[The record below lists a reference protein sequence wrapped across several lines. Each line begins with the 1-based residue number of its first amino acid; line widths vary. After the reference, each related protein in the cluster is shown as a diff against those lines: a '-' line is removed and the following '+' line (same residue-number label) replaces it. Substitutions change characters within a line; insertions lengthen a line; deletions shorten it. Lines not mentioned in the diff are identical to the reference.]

1 MPEPRVGVGLF
12 VFRPDGTFIIGKRK
26 GALGSGNHHQNAH
39 HPRKE
44 SQPQPPP
51 SHSLISLSRNNPN
64 ATPGTLGLPGGHL
77 EFGETFASCAAR
89 ELTEETGIAVKPERI
104 HFLTAGN
111 NVFEGEGRHYVTIAM
126 GVLLTSAEVDLEP
139 KVRILP
145 PLPR

>member
-26 GALGSGNHHQNAH
+26 GALGA
-39 HPRKE
+39 
-44 SQPQPPP
+44 
-51 SHSLISLSRNNPN
+51 
-64 ATPGTLGLPGGHL
+64 GTLGLPGGHL

-139 KVRILP
+139 KVRYSP
-145 PLPR
+145 GGVVGYFWGAVGF